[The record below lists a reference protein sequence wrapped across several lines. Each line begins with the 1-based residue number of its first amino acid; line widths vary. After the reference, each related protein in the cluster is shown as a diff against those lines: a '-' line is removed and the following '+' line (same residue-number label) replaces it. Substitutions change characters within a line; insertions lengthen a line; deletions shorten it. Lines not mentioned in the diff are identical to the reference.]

1 LSQQQLVEYSFYA
14 GLHQLDAASKT
25 ATFYIMNT
33 SRNRNRWGVTEK
45 ALAEALPS
53 LKGKKLG
60 MGLDY
65 RTDKHY
71 PDGQTMDVGV
81 FVAFDNK
88 GSYATG
94 DAKISD
100 AKAWRMLEKG
110 ELGATSVVIHAYHV
124 ACSLCGAELEPNSQ
138 AVENHPCFKTSN
150 AYEQVHSFVFA
161 RVDFVDVP
169 AYPQA
174 GLLELASQSSSRKVP
189 LELLAG
195 FYVSQN
201 SESSLTGDTKK
212 VTEKIEEFEKKIS
225 ALEQEKQELQNQIAE
240 LKQAAVANAEAKK
253 TIAELKAALDAVKA
267 ELKAKADQ
275 EHAALV
281 EQAYKAR
288 VEAGIAGDEKLE
300 REMLAKHSNDVLSV
314 FIADAQKVSVKLQAQ
329 GSNPVPKTKYNAQT
343 VTDLKAAIA
352 ERRASYGFAPKI
364 ENGGK

>member
-1 LSQQQLVEYSFYA
+1 
-14 GLHQLDAASKT
+14 
-25 ATFYIMNT
+25 MNT
-33 SRNRNRWGVTEK
+33 SRNRNRWGVTEE

-110 ELGATSVVIHAYHV
+110 EIGATSVVIHAYDV
-124 ACSLCGAELEPNSQ
+124 ACSKCGAELEPNSE
-138 AVENHPCFKTSN
+138 ATDNHPCLKTG
-150 AYEQVHSFVFA
+150 AYEQVHSFVFS

-174 GLLELASQSSSRKVP
+174 GLLELASQSESKKVP
-189 LELLAG
+189 IELLAG

-201 SESSLTGDTKK
+201 SESSRTGDIKK
-212 VTEKIEEFEKKIS
+212 VTENKEYEIKIS
-225 ALEQEKQELQNQIAE
+225 ALEQEKQALEKQVAE
-240 LKQAAVANAEAKK
+240 LKQAVAANADAKK
-253 TIAELKAALDAVKA
+253 TIMELSAALDAVKA
-267 ELKAKADQ
+267 ELKAKADK

-288 VEAGIAGDEKLE
+288 VEAGIAGDEKTE
-300 REMLAKHSNDVLSV
+300 CEMLAKYSNDVLSV